1 MKSWIAAGLAAAF
14 VLGAAVPAA
23 AQGKTKVTIY
33 TALEND
39 QLGPFKQS
47 IEKAVPE
54 AEVVWVRDSTGVIT
68 ARFLA
73 EKDNPRADMVMGL
86 AASSLIMFEKAGL
99 LETYKPQGADGLKE
113 IFRDGRDPY
122 TWTGMDA
129 YLGVVC
135 FNTAEAGKDKI
146 ATPTSWK
153 DLTNPALKGKVVMP
167 HPASSGTGYLMVA
180 GWLQSMG
187 EQEGWKFMDGLHEN
201 IAAYL
206 HSGSAPCVQAARGER
221 VAGLALDM
229 RGASE
234 KSKGAPIEVVIP
246 KEGVGWEMEATAV
259 VKGSKNL
266 AVAKKIADWGTT
278 KEANE
283 LYSKTYA
290 LVAHPEVKNLPGELS
305 GRRRRGH
312 DQERS
317 RLDGGEP
324 RPHPRRVVEALRVR
338 RRRRRTDVIP
348 GRSEGRHLG
357 RSEASP
363 RTSVVEMARMS
374 RGPRA
379 ASRPEDDAPFAPE

>member
-1 MKSWIAAGLAAAF
+1 MKNWLATCLVGAF
-14 VLGAAVPAA
+14 ALALPGV
-23 AQGKTKVTIY
+23 AQAQKTKVTIY

-39 QLGPFKQS
+39 QLGPFKAS
-47 IEKAVPE
+47 IEKAVPD
-54 AEVVWVRDSTGVIT
+54 ADVVWVRDSTGVIT

-86 AASSLIMFEKAGL
+86 AASSLLMFEKAGL
-99 LETYKPQGADGLKE
+99 LEAYKPNGADALKPV
-113 IFRDGRDPY
+113 FRDPNEPY

-135 FNTAEAGKDKI
+135 FNTAEAKGI
-146 ATPTSWK
+146 AVPTSWK
-153 DLTNPALKGKVVMP
+153 DLLNPALKGKIVMP

-187 EQEGWKFMDGLHEN
+187 EAEGWKFMDGLHEN

-221 VAGLALDM
+221 TVGLALDM

-246 KEGVGWEMEATAV
+246 KEGVGWEMEASAI

-266 AVAKKIADWGTT
+266 SVAKKVADWSTT

-290 LVAHPEVKNLPGELS
+290 IVAARGIENKPANYPANAEAGMIKNDLS
-305 GRRRRGH
+305 WMADNR
-312 DQERS
+312 D
-317 RLDGGEP
+317 
-324 RPHPRRVVEALRVR
+324 RVLAEWSKRYE
-338 RRRRRTDVIP
+338 
-348 GRSEGRHLG
+348 SK
-357 RSEASP
+357 S
-363 RTSVVEMARMS
+363 
-374 RGPRA
+374 
-379 ASRPEDDAPFAPE
+379 APKN

>member
-1 MKSWIAAGLAAAF
+1 MRTWLAAGVAMALA
-14 VLGAAVPAA
+14 LGSAGEAA
-23 AQGKTKVTIY
+23 AQKTRLTIY

-39 QLGPFKQS
+39 QLAPFKAS
-47 IEKAVPE
+47 IEKNVPDV
-54 AEVVWVRDSTGVIT
+54 EVVWVRDSTGVIT

-73 EKDNPRADMVMGL
+73 EKDNPRADMVMGI
-86 AASSLIMFEKAGL
+86 AASSLLMFEKANL
-99 LETYKPQGADGLKE
+99 LETYKPKGVEALKE
-113 IFRDGRDPY
+113 QFRDSKEPY

-129 YLGVVC
+129 FLGVVC

-146 ATPTSWK
+146 PTPASLK
-153 DLTNPALKGKVVMP
+153 DLLSPALKGKVVMP

-246 KEGVGWEMEATAV
+246 KEGVGWEMEATAI
-259 VKGSKNL
+259 VKGTKNL
-266 AVAKKIADWGTT
+266 AVAKNVADWGTT

-290 LVAHPEVKNLPGELS
+290 LVAHPDVKNLPPNYPAGAEQAMIKN
-305 GRRRRGH
+305 
-312 DQERS
+312 D
-317 RLDGGEP
+317 
-324 RPHPRRVVEALRVR
+324 
-338 RRRRRTDVIP
+338 
-348 GRSEGRHLG
+348 LG
-357 RSEASP
+357 W
-363 RTSVVEMARMS
+363 MADNRDRILAEWS
-374 RGPRA
+374 KRYESKA
-379 ASRPEDDAPFAPE
+379 APKN

>member
-1 MKSWIAAGLAAAF
+1 MRTWIAAGLVAGLA
-14 VLGAAVPAA
+14 LGIGGGAA
-23 AQGKTKVTIY
+23 AQQKTRITIY

-47 IEKAVPE
+47 IEKNVPE

-99 LETYKPQGADGLKE
+99 LEPYKPQGSDALKPV
-113 IFRDGRDPY
+113 FRDDRDPY
-122 TWTGMDA
+122 SWTGMDA

-135 FNTAEAGKDKI
+135 FNTAEAAKDKI
-146 ATPTSWK
+146 ATPTSWQ
-153 DLTNPALKGKVVMP
+153 DLIKPALKGKVVMP

-187 EQEGWKFMDGLHEN
+187 EQSGWKFMDALHET

-246 KEGVGWEMEATAV
+246 SEGVGWEMEATAI
-259 VKGSKNL
+259 VKGTKNL
-266 AVAKKIADWGTT
+266 AIAKKIADWGTT

-283 LYSKTYA
+283 VYSKTYA
-290 LVAHPEVKNLPGELS
+290 LVAHPDVKNLPPNYPAGAEKAMIKNDLGWMAENRDRILAEWS
-305 GRRRRGH
+305 KRY
-312 DQERS
+312 
-317 RLDGGEP
+317 
-324 RPHPRRVVEALRVR
+324 EAK
-338 RRRRRTDVIP
+338 
-348 GRSEGRHLG
+348 
-357 RSEASP
+357 
-363 RTSVVEMARMS
+363 
-374 RGPRA
+374 A
-379 ASRPEDDAPFAPE
+379 APKN

>member
-1 MKSWIAAGLAAAF
+1 MPLGTKNRHSKEGRNMKNWLAA
-14 VLGAAVPAA
+14 GAAVAIA
-23 AQGKTKVTIY
+23 LGFGGGALAQQKTKLTVY

-39 QLGPFKQS
+39 QLGPFKAS

-54 AEVVWVRDSTGVIT
+54 AEIVWVRDSTGVIT

-86 AASSLIMFEKAGL
+86 AASSLLLFEKSGL
-99 LETYKPQGADGLKE
+99 LETYKPKGADALKE
-113 IFRDGRDPY
+113 IFRDPKEPY

-146 ATPTSWK
+146 PSPTSWK

-187 EQEGWKFMDGLHEN
+187 EAEGWKFMDALHEN

-221 VAGLALDM
+221 IAGLALDM

-234 KSKGAPIEVVIP
+234 KAKGAPIEVVIP
-246 KEGVGWEMEATAV
+246 KEGVGWEMEATAI
-259 VKGSKNL
+259 VKGAKNL
-266 AVAKKIADWGTT
+266 EVAKKVADWGTT

-283 LYSKTYA
+283 LYAKTYA
-290 LVAHPEVKNLPGELS
+290 IVAYPGVQNIPPNYPANAEKGMIKNDLAWMAEN
-305 GRRRRGH
+305 R
-312 DQERS
+312 ERILAEWS
-317 RLDGGEP
+317 KRY
-324 RPHPRRVVEALRVR
+324 EAK
-338 RRRRRTDVIP
+338 
-348 GRSEGRHLG
+348 
-357 RSEASP
+357 
-363 RTSVVEMARMS
+363 
-374 RGPRA
+374 A
-379 ASRPEDDAPFAPE
+379 APKN